1 MCEEAA
7 GREVSGCFETVVS
20 AAPKYS
26 AGSTLFPPLS
36 GAFMVKGLE
45 GYGLGIRVWGLG
57 LRVSGFRA

>member
-1 MCEEAA
+1 VCEEAA
-7 GREVSGCFETVVS
+7 GREVSGCFETAVS

-45 GYGLGIRVWGLG
+45 GYGLGIRV
-57 LRVSGFRA
+57 